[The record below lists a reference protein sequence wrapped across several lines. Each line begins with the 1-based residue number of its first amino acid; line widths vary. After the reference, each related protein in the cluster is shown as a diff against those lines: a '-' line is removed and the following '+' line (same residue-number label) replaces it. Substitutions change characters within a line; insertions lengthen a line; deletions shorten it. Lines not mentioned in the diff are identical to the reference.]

1 MNSKLKIV
9 LGVLLFALLLGGAY
23 FAYDTLS
30 SRYQPLG
37 DLQITS
43 ETSQSAV
50 SGQTSAAGG
59 QTSVASGQTSAESES
74 KMMAPDFTVYDSKGN
89 AVKLSSLKGKPVVL
103 NFWASWCPPCKGE
116 MPNFNKVYT
125 ETKDD
130 VQFMMVDLVDDQRE
144 TQEKGA
150 QYVKSQGFQFPVY
163 FDNKQSA
170 ANAYGISSIPS
181 TLLIDKDGFIVYG
194 HEGAIDEDILKKAIQ
209 SLKK

>member
-1 MNSKLKIV
+1 MNSKSKIL

-30 SRYQPLG
+30 NRYQPLG
-37 DLQITS
+37 GLPISS
-43 ETSQSAV
+43 ETNQS
-50 SGQTSAAGG
+50 S
-59 QTSVASGQTSAESES
+59 ASGQTSAESAN
-74 KMMAPDFTVYDSKGN
+74 KMIAPDFTVYDSNGN

-116 MPNFNKVYT
+116 MPNFNKAYT
-125 ETKDD
+125 ETKED
-130 VQFMMVDLVDDQRE
+130 VQFMMVDLVDGQRE

-181 TLLIDKDGFIVYG
+181 TILIDKDGIIVNGY
-194 HEGAIDEDILKKAIQ
+194 EGAIDEETLKKAIQ